1 MHRFSWSLLI
11 LIGLLSACS
20 GAPDATAND
29 IRFVYG
35 LTLQPSGFDPH
46 IHASSELTIPLRS
59 VYDTLV
65 YRHPETL
72 EFEPGLAQSWEIS
85 DDGQAY
91 TFNLRRDVVFH
102 DGTAFNAAA
111 VAANLDRI
119 TAPETASQR
128 ALFLLGPYAGYEIVD
143 DYTIRLLVDEP
154 YSPLLDGL
162 SQVYLGIA
170 SPAALAEYGLD
181 RYQFHQVGTGPCT
194 FEDYVPGDRLVLRRN
209 PAYAWGPSF
218 ITTMDGRAPEIIEFR
233 FFEDPPARTQA
244 LDSGA
249 AQIMGELLPVDAR
262 SLTTNSALRILPVS
276 IPGQPLQFLMNTQ
289 SFPTIDQSIRRAILY
304 GVNREAIIDAV
315 FQRFSPIAWGPLS
328 ASTAFYNPNV
338 YGAYAFDANR
348 ARALLNE
355 AGMID
360 TDSNGYLEVGGA
372 EIELKM
378 IVPTWGQIPEVAQLI
393 QDQMRD
399 IGLRLVLEQVPTR
412 AALLERVGSGDYN
425 LVAYYEFGVDPAFLG
440 RYYGTGGVT
449 NFTGYGDP
457 TLDAILADALR
468 QTDAGARQ
476 SLYAQAQQIIMDQ
489 ALVLPIRDYVNLNG
503 YASQVMELAYD
514 AYGWAPLLAN
524 VRFEDG

>member
-1 MHRFSWSLLI
+1 MRRFPWFLLI
-11 LIGLLSACS
+11 LFGVLTACGGS
-20 GAPDATAND
+20 PDTAANKSHF
-29 IRFVYG
+29 IYG

-65 YRHPETL
+65 YRHPQTL
-72 EFEPGLAQSWEIS
+72 AFEAGLAQSWTIS
-85 DDGQAY
+85 DDGRVY
-91 TFNLRRDVVFH
+91 TFNLRPGVVFH
-102 DGTAFNAAA
+102 DGTPFNAAA

-119 TAPETASQR
+119 SAPETASQR
-128 ALFLLGPYAGYEIVD
+128 AKFLLGPYAGYEIVD
-143 DYTIRLLVDEP
+143 DYTIRLLMDEP

-162 SQVYLGIA
+162 SQVYLGMA

-181 RYQFHQVGTGPCT
+181 RYQFHQVGTGPYE
-194 FEDYVPGDRLVLRRN
+194 FEEYVPGDRLVLRRN
-209 PAYAWGPSF
+209 TDYAWRPSF
-218 ITTMDGRAPEIIEFR
+218 IAEADANSLETIEFR
-233 FFEDPPARTQA
+233 FFEDPVARTLA
-244 LDSGA
+244 LDGGS

-315 FQRFSPIAWGPLS
+315 YQRFSPIAWGPLS
-328 ASTAFYNPNV
+328 ATTSFYNPNV
-338 YGAYAFDANR
+338 YGAYAYDANR
-348 ARALLNE
+348 ARTLLNE
-355 AGMID
+355 AGMV
-360 TDSNGYLEVGGA
+360 DSDGNGYLEVGGA
-372 EIELKM
+372 EIELRM

-399 IGLRLVLEQVPTR
+399 IGLRLILEQVPTR
-412 AALLERVGSGDYN
+412 SALLERVASGDYN
-425 LVAYYEFGVDPAFLG
+425 LVAWYEFGADPSFLS

-457 TLDAILADALR
+457 TLDAILADAVR
-468 QTDAGARQ
+468 QTDLGGRQ

-503 YASQVMELAYD
+503 YAFQVSELAYD
-514 AYGWAPLLAN
+514 AFGWAPLLAN
-524 VRFEDG
+524 VRVQDG